1 MPRQLF
7 SYIKYRALRAL
18 ASGGSQLS
26 LFFAFGVMVL
36 LAGCEV
42 PGGETAVPTP
52 IQPVSTIAAME
63 GSAVVPTPTAAL
75 ATPTPPAT
83 SAPLPTAT
91 HDGALAD
98 WTVLVYMAADNNLEQ
113 AALLDMNEMEAAGS
127 SEQVNVLVQIDRAVG
142 ESAEQGDWT
151 DTRRYRIV
159 GDADPFLITA
169 EPLLTLGEQ
178 NMGDPAVLADFIR
191 WGVQNYPANQYA
203 LVLWNHGAG
212 WQGVAFDNDAA
223 EFEANDNLSLADVAG
238 ALAEAGVDQLD
249 IIGFDACL
257 MGQLDVFNVLRP
269 YAHIAVAS
277 EELTP
282 GLGWNYESLLR
293 SLYARPQM
301 DGRELAAQMVEGF
314 ISHYTAVA
322 NEDFVTMSAVDLAQ
336 LPALTYSVE
345 QLAAALAQEPAF
357 VASAIGD
364 ARSGAES
371 FARVY
376 PEEVDQ
382 YAAVDLHHFAHILAQ
397 RSPDEAVRLAAE
409 GVMTAVN
416 QAVITS
422 AHGPGFKNSQGVAVY
437 FPRRA
442 DFYNADYSSVTQLPN
457 WDAFLQSYHQVG
469 QAALTPPTLTLHN
482 KLNAVVGVQDPAF
495 IGFQVAGRDIE
506 AVRLLVTQNGADG
519 RRRLVEYDNL
529 IPEPTHLPDGTQIV
543 EWRDGVHEDFFIWDT
558 EVTYLYDA
566 NNNGDYVVMWPTT
579 PGSTQFTVQ
588 GRLRRANEEGFVD
601 ANLVFDHATGAL
613 VKVWAVQ
620 SDESKA
626 PAEILPQ
633 PGDEFQLYD
642 FYEANV
648 AFSHEPGVSLFF
660 DENRQLY
667 YEWLPLPD
675 GLYSL
680 GMVAENVA
688 GDTAV
693 QFLDLT
699 VTNRE
704 ELADYQAYLDPYL
717 GFRFLYP
724 QSWHEPRYQDTLLYS
739 ASQLTD
745 TQLLITIY
753 PQLAEG
759 VTAETLKQQ
768 TLQQF
773 GAVDIL
779 FEEARVVDG
788 RQALSTAYGYTN
800 TAGIPHSG
808 VFLTFIDANRNG
820 YVVDVDGR
828 SSDESNTVQT
838 AVTIADT
845 WESGTVGVGL
855 QPGQWATVDLE
866 TFSVAQPAN
875 FTYQQANG
883 WERFNA
889 GQYTFV
895 ALRTQPASRDT
906 AAVVTALVRDAGAGV
921 DNFRASEPT
930 LFPLAGYVWHRVDF
944 SYDVAGLGTVWGF
957 IMARVAG
964 EQEVVAWAEA
974 PSASYNDL
982 ATNTFLTMIAD
993 MTLR

>member
-1 MPRQLF
+1 MSLF
-7 SYIKYRALRAL
+7 L
-18 ASGGSQLS
+18 ASWLI
-26 LFFAFGVMVL
+26 FL
-36 LAGCEV
+36 LAGCEF
-42 PGGETAVPTP
+42 PGETAVPTP
-52 IQPVSTIAAME
+52 IQPVATVPMVAAE
-63 GSAVVPTPTAAL
+63 GTMAVTPTAAL
-75 ATPTPPAT
+75 ATPTPLVTAN
-83 SAPLPTAT
+83 PLPTAT

-98 WTVLVYMAADNNLEQ
+98 WTVLVYMVADNNLEE
-113 AALLDMNEMEAAGS
+113 AALLDINEMEAAGS
-127 SEQVNVLVQIDRAVG
+127 SEQVNVLVQLDRAVG
-142 ESAEQGDWT
+142 ESAAAGDWT

-159 GDADPFLITA
+159 GDADPFTITA

-178 NMGDPAVLADFIR
+178 NMGDPATLADFIR
-191 WGVQNYPANQYA
+191 WGAANYPANHYA
-203 LVLWNHGAG
+203 LILWNHGMG
-212 WQGVAFDNDAA
+212 WQGVAFDNETA
-223 EFEANDNLSLADVAG
+223 ELGVTDHLSLTDLAG
-238 ALAEAGVDQLD
+238 ALAQADVPPLD
-249 IIGFDACL
+249 IVGFDACL
-257 MGQLDVFNVLRP
+257 MGQLDVLNVLRP
-269 YAHIAVAS
+269 YAQVAVAS

-293 SLYARPQM
+293 NLYARPQW
-301 DGRELAAQMVEGF
+301 DGRELAAQMVNGF
-314 ISHYTAVA
+314 ISHYTTAVP
-322 NEDFVTMSAVDLAQ
+322 EDFVTMTAVDLAQ
-336 LPALTYSVE
+336 LPALAHNLE

-357 VASAIGD
+357 VASAVGD

-376 PEEVDQ
+376 PEDVDY
-382 YAAVDLHHFAHILAQ
+382 YAAVDLHHFATILAR
-397 RSPDEAVRLAAE
+397 RSPDAAVQAAAE
-409 GVMTAVN
+409 EVMAAVDTAVL
-416 QAVITS
+416 T
-422 AHGPGFKNSQGVAVY
+422 HGRGPGFKHSAGIALY

-442 DFYNADYSSVTQLPN
+442 EFYDAAYGDVTQLPN
-457 WDAFLQSYHQVG
+457 WNAFLQSYYQIG

-506 AVRLLVTQNGADG
+506 AVWLLVTLNGADG
-519 RRRLVEYDNL
+519 RRLLVEYDNL
-529 IPEPTHLPDGTQIV
+529 IPEPTYLPDGSQVI
-543 EWRDGVHEDFFIWDT
+543 EWRDGVHDDFFIWDT

-566 NNNGDYVVMWPTT
+566 NNNGDYVVMWPTA

-588 GRLRRANEEGFVD
+588 GRLRRANEERYVD
-601 ANLVFDHATGAL
+601 ANLLFDHATGAL

-620 SDESKA
+620 SDENNA
-626 PAEILPQ
+626 PAEVLPQ
-633 PGDEFQLYD
+633 PGDEFQLYT
-642 FYEANV
+642 FYEANG
-648 AFSHEPGVSLFF
+648 AFDREPGVSLFF
-660 DENRQLY
+660 DDNGGLF
-667 YEWLPLPD
+667 YEWLPLQD
-675 GLYSL
+675 GRYSL

-739 ASQLTD
+739 ASQLTE

-753 PQLAEG
+753 PHLADG

-773 GAVDIL
+773 GTVDIL
-779 FEEARVVDG
+779 FEETRVVDG

-828 SSDESNTVQT
+828 TADETNTVPL
-838 AVTIADT
+838 AATIADT
-845 WESGTVGVGL
+845 WESGTAGVGL
-855 QPGQWATVDLE
+855 QPGQWAKVNLDN
-866 TFSVAQPAN
+866 FSVAQPAN
-875 FTYQQANG
+875 FTYQPANG

-906 AAVVTALVRDAGAGV
+906 AAVVAALVRDAGAGV
-921 DNFRASEPT
+921 DNFRATEPV
-930 LFPLAGYVWHRVDF
+930 LFPLAGYVWHRVEF

-957 IMARVAG
+957 IMARVEG

-974 PSASYNDL
+974 PSAGYNDL
-982 ATNTFLTMIAD
+982 ASGTFLTMIAD
-993 MTLR
+993 LTLR